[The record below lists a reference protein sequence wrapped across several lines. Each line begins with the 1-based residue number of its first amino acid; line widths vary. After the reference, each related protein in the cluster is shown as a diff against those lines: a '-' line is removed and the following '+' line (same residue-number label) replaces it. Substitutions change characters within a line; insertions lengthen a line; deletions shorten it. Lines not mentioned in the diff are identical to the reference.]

1 MKLQGKTAIIT
12 GAASGIGKEIALE
25 FAREG
30 ANVAIADL
38 NLAAANATAAEMV
51 ASGHCSDPLLRSIPH
66 QRADRQS
73 LIVSHGGSWSDT
85 LRCSA
90 PTNSYGRARP

>member
-38 NLAAANATAAEMV
+38 NLTAANATAAEMMSAGHKALGIAMDV
-51 ASGHCSDPLLRSIPH
+51 ADEK
-66 QRADRQS
+66 A
-73 LIVSHGGSWSDT
+73 V
-85 LRCSA
+85 
-90 PTNSYGRARP
+90 